1 MANLSLYNSHSQADN
16 IFSMNICS
24 SIWSV
29 LFHAQFLIL
38 QWLCSRECADRFHNV
53 LVFFYLLIYVL
64 IKLVFL
70 WVFFFFFSIFFPSC
84 SASCQILDSVLM
96 FCSVSPR
103 FISFS
108 IWRQFMQTSCRGK
121 IELHCQ
127 LKLFED
133 HSPDIA
139 VGLCDWKFCF
149 PSYLFRWIFTEFL

>member
-38 QWLCSRECADRFHNV
+38 QWLCSRECADRFHNA
-53 LVFFYLLIYVL
+53 L
-64 IKLVFL
+64 
-70 WVFFFFFSIFFPSC
+70 FFFLSSYICSNQISISVGFFLFLFHFFPSC

-121 IELHCQ
+121 NRAPLSTEIIWRSLPWHCCRS
-127 LKLFED
+127 LWLYILF
-133 HSPDIA
+133 S
-139 VGLCDWKFCF
+139 
-149 PSYLFRWIFTEFL
+149 FLSF